1 MYNDAFR
8 PNSNRTVSRPVKV
21 PYHVC
26 TLPWVVR
33 LLTTNTK
40 TNTNTNTN
48 TNKNTNTKVGRKQ
61 IFTQP
66 TVHRVTILAP
76 NQFYMYNATQH
87 KQIYATKHAQPEH
100 THMTNGIIFTKFENW
115 QFRVDWVNV
124 HFLGIYNHFLD

>member
-33 LLTTNTK
+33 LLTTNTNS
-40 TNTNTNTN
+40 NTNTNTN
-48 TNKNTNTKVGRKQ
+48 TKVGRQQ

-66 TVHRVTILAP
+66 TVHMVAILAP
-76 NQFYMYNATQH
+76 NQFYKYNATQH
-87 KQIYATKHAQPEH
+87 KQIYAT
-100 THMTNGIIFTKFENW
+100 THD
-115 QFRVDWVNV
+115 RARAHPHPLNV
-124 HFLGIYNHFLD
+124 LLEF